1 MCKIRAFKKL
11 LVKFY
16 FLINIKY
23 KSKQKN
29 PRVSK
34 ILKMKKL
41 FLRVSKLKNKATKD
55 KLAKENNQ
63 KFNKLVEY
71 EKKCEKT

>member
-1 MCKIRAFKKL
+1 MCRIRAFKKL
-11 LVKFY
+11 LAKLY

-41 FLRVSKLKNKATKD
+41 FLRALKLKNKATKD
-55 KLAKENNQ
+55 KFAKENHQ

-71 EKKCEKT
+71 EKKCGKT